1 MLNKLDIASVAPVS
15 RIAAVLAVDP
25 VASLTQALGDRAN
38 QLVKGQEYF
47 AQVLSKTGESSYNV
61 KVEGKGLTKDIVLKM
76 ELGSFAQAGQTLL
89 LRYLKDAPTP
99 TFQLLPNIFSGAS
112 NQAESAKISPT
123 AQLIGHIL
131 TQADNEGVSTRFEAT
146 SIVTQAPSNP
156 QIIAQDLK
164 RAVSTSGLF
173 YESHLSDLLQKNQ
186 SLATIR
192 QEPQNQV
199 NTPLAGLVS
208 QQLAILENQRM
219 SWQGEVWP
227 GQTMDWNVYLPQ
239 KESDSN
245 QQHAYDQ
252 QSAVNQPIASELT
265 LYLPQLGKVSARI
278 SIIDGRMRIGILAE
292 QTQTLDALK
301 NQRLSLA
308 KAIENSGQSLDRLTI
323 AHHAE

>member
-15 RIAAVLAVDP
+15 RIAPVLAVDP
-25 VASLTQALGDRAN
+25 VASLIQALGDRAN

-61 KVEGKGLTKDIVLKM
+61 KVEGKGKGLTKDIILKM

-99 TFQLLPNIFSGAS
+99 TFQLLFSVNNEAG
-112 NQAESAKISPT
+112 SAKISST

-131 TQADNEGVSTRFEAT
+131 NQAESEGVSTRFEAT
-146 SIVTQAPSNP
+146 SIVTHTPHSAQNV
-156 QIIAQDLK
+156 AQDLK

-173 YESHLSDLLQKNQ
+173 YESHLSDLLKNNQ

-199 NTPLAGLVS
+199 NMPLAGLVS
-208 QQLAILENQRM
+208 QQLALLENQRM
-219 SWQGEVWP
+219 SWQGEVWL
-227 GQTMDWNVYLPQ
+227 GQTMDWDVYFPQ
-239 KESDSN
+239 KDAESS
-245 QQHAYDQ
+245 QKQAYEQ
-252 QSAVNQPIASELT
+252 PENKPIASELT
-265 LYLPQLGKVSARI
+265 LHLPQLGKVSARI

-308 KAIENSGQSLDRLTI
+308 KAIENSGQPLDRLTI

>member
-15 RIAAVLAVDP
+15 RIAPVLAVDP
-25 VASLTQALGDRAN
+25 VASLIQALGDRSN

-76 ELGSFAQAGQTLL
+76 EIGSFAQAGQTLL

-99 TFQLLPNIFSGAS
+99 TFQLLFSVNNEAG
-112 NQAESAKISPT
+112 SAKISST

-131 TQADNEGVSTRFEAT
+131 DQAESEGVSTRFEAT
-146 SIVTQAPSNP
+146 SIVTHTPHSAQNV
-156 QIIAQDLK
+156 AQDLK

-173 YESHLSDLLQKNQ
+173 YESHLSDLLKNNQ

-199 NTPLAGLVS
+199 NMPLAGLVS
-208 QQLAILENQRM
+208 QQLALLENQRM
-219 SWQGEVWP
+219 SWQGEVWL
-227 GQTMDWNVYLPQ
+227 GQTMDWDVYFPQ
-239 KESDSN
+239 KDDGKSAS
-245 QQHAYDQ
+245 AYP
-252 QSAVNQPIASELT
+252 QSTEKDRPIASELT
-265 LYLPQLGKVSARI
+265 LHLPQLGKVSARI
-278 SIIDGRMRIGILAE
+278 SIVDGRMRIGILAE

-308 KAIENSGQSLDRLTI
+308 KAIENSGQPLDRLTI